1 MFDVIILFRD
11 NTRITLSNV
20 SHYSWDG
27 LRGVVCVGINENRQ
41 FINKDDVKFIG
52 RVQDVG
58 TLENLTCD
66 LDYCPNC
73 GIDLRG
79 NE

>member
-20 SHYSWDG
+20 SDYSWDG
-27 LRGVVCVGINENRQ
+27 PRGFVG
-41 FINKDDVKFIG
+41 K
-52 RVQDVG
+52 VQDVG